1 MRTAKL
7 PSKRSRRSGSSVW
20 RPDLRARWR
29 AGAFRGRTARP
40 DRGSH
45 VWREHGYGR
54 ERICKSDYRGSR
66 IVGLPLRSRRQ
77 IHRRE
82 DWRRVRVPRHQR
94 KDVVSVSASALVKV
108 KRGSCFEKATA
119 AYWLTYARKLLRTS
133 ALSFHSKTRM
143 RRNRYVIV
151 ARFQV

>member
-94 KDVVSVSASALVKV
+94 KYVLRRLNPATRRLGSQADRGRNWKCSGMLCRFLPALWS
-108 KRGSCFEKATA
+108 R
-119 AYWLTYARKLLRTS
+119 
-133 ALSFHSKTRM
+133 
-143 RRNRYVIV
+143 
-151 ARFQV
+151 